1 MMRKE
6 RNSTVEILRIVSMF
20 LIVWFH
26 ICGRGLGLFNEEIPN
41 GGGNSLPLI
50 IIHALGM
57 IGVPV
62 FIFISGYYGVK
73 FRWDRLKDILSQCVL
88 YTLVFYL
95 ISCIFLP
102 LFQIRILLLQVFGLS
117 GMWFVYCYVI
127 LYILSD
133 GINAV
138 LEKFDFKSFTIIV
151 FIIIYISIGKWI
163 GKENGCNLFTM
174 LEYYIIAR
182 YAKRF
187 ADRYKKYIKWTIVPS
202 IIFFVIPICYGYC
215 SGHYS
220 LIRPYIFCYYNPML
234 ILIAM
239 SLVIA
244 ADDYKT
250 RNRMINYVAN
260 SVLAVYMLHENCY
273 TPKLFNPLLHFENF
287 NSLNALLVVF
297 TIFTIAICIDKIRIE
312 IITLLI
318 KKKI

>member
-1 MMRKE
+1 
-6 RNSTVEILRIVSMF
+6 MF

-138 LEKFDFKSFTIIV
+138 LEKFEFKTFTIIV
-151 FIIIYISIGKWI
+151 FIIIY
-163 GKENGCNLFTM
+163 L
-174 LEYYIIAR
+174 
-182 YAKRF
+182 
-187 ADRYKKYIKWTIVPS
+187 
-202 IIFFVIPICYGYC
+202 
-215 SGHYS
+215 
-220 LIRPYIFCYYNPML
+220 
-234 ILIAM
+234 
-239 SLVIA
+239 
-244 ADDYKT
+244 
-250 RNRMINYVAN
+250 
-260 SVLAVYMLHENCY
+260 
-273 TPKLFNPLLHFENF
+273 
-287 NSLNALLVVF
+287 
-297 TIFTIAICIDKIRIE
+297 
-312 IITLLI
+312 
-318 KKKI
+318 

>member
-102 LFQIRILLLQVFGLS
+102 LFQIRILLLQVF
-117 GMWFVYCYVI
+117 
-127 LYILSD
+127 
-133 GINAV
+133 
-138 LEKFDFKSFTIIV
+138 
-151 FIIIYISIGKWI
+151 
-163 GKENGCNLFTM
+163 
-174 LEYYIIAR
+174 
-182 YAKRF
+182 
-187 ADRYKKYIKWTIVPS
+187 
-202 IIFFVIPICYGYC
+202 
-215 SGHYS
+215 
-220 LIRPYIFCYYNPML
+220 
-234 ILIAM
+234 
-239 SLVIA
+239 
-244 ADDYKT
+244 
-250 RNRMINYVAN
+250 
-260 SVLAVYMLHENCY
+260 
-273 TPKLFNPLLHFENF
+273 
-287 NSLNALLVVF
+287 
-297 TIFTIAICIDKIRIE
+297 
-312 IITLLI
+312 
-318 KKKI
+318 